1 MNHLN
6 RRIIRLAPLLA
17 FILVNVQTA
26 HRTVAA
32 SLNPA
37 LPQSRSDR
45 SIESTTHPAK
55 TTTPIATRRPFTAVD
70 QAKPGS
76 SFYQFRQ
83 QLQQAVQRRD
93 ANFIRSIAAPN
104 IRLTFG
110 TPITLNDLDIDNPN
124 ALFWRRLERII
135 STGCAPY
142 EAPANAPATD
152 AWVCPHVAQAAL
164 GDPFTDVYIVG
175 EGVNVRARPEL
186 NSSVV
191 GVVSNEVV
199 AIDQAA
205 YNAFSDSQRIATE
218 TLSGWFPIVTSQGQ
232 RGYVSSRYAYLPAG
246 HRARFE
252 RIDNRWQMTIFI
264 TGD

>member
-1 MNHLN
+1 MNRLN
-6 RRIIRLAPLLA
+6 RRIISLTPLLVL
-17 FILVNVQTA
+17 ILINCQTT
-26 HRTVAA
+26 HRTIAA
-32 SLNPA
+32 SLN
-37 LPQSRSDR
+37 QSSAQLIVDRPTSDL
-45 SIESTTHPAK
+45 IPAK
-55 TTTPIATRRPFTAVD
+55 TAALIAASRRPFTAVD

-110 TPITLNDLDIDNPN
+110 TPITLNDLDIDNSN
-124 ALFWRRLERII
+124 ALFWQRLERII

-142 EAPANAPATD
+142 EAPANSPAVD
-152 AWVCPHVAQAAL
+152 AWVCPHIAQAAL

-175 EGVNVRARPEL
+175 EGVNVRAKPQL
-186 NSSVV
+186 NSPIV

-205 YNAFSDSQRIATE
+205 YNAFSNSQRIAAE
-218 TLSGWFPIVTSQGQ
+218 TLSGWFPVVTSQGQ

-246 HRARFE
+246 YRARFE
-252 RIDNRWQMTIFI
+252 QIDNRWQMTLFI